1 MESFLSS
8 IGPSAEAGARVKAM
22 RWPARLRLGHTTEL
36 DGKAVQISGT
46 GISLLMPRSVREG
59 DRGLVSVSAF
69 INGQPVRLQARG
81 SIVCCACVG
90 MDGFRISLRFEDL
103 DDDAST
109 ALESL
114 LRAR

>member
-1 MESFLSS
+1 MESFFSS
-8 IGPSAEAGARVKAM
+8 IGPSAEAGAHIKVM

-36 DGKAVQISGT
+36 DGKAIQISGT
-46 GISLLMPRSVREG
+46 GVSLLLPRSVREG
-59 DRGLVSVSAF
+59 DRGLVSVNAF
-69 INGQPVRLQARG
+69 INGQPLRLQAPG
-81 SIVCCACVG
+81 NVVCCTCVG
-90 MDGFRISLRFEDL
+90 MDGFRISLRFADL